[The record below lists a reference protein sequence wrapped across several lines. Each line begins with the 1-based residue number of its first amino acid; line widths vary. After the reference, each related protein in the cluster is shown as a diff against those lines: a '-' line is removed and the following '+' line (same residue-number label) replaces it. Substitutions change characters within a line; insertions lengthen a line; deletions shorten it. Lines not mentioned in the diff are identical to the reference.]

1 MTEQVEAKQV
11 ANRRISAERVA
22 SEQAAAERIAAE
34 RLMTRRSFAKLAG
47 VGAASMAFAG
57 VLGGCSSTG
66 NNAGAGGAAGASG
79 AAGAPD
85 GASQVIVTM
94 SPGSEPAAGFDPLV
108 AWGCGEHVHE
118 PLIQSTLIA
127 TDANLGFVNDLATD
141 YFCDPDRM
149 RWVFTLRDDVRFTD
163 GEPLTAEDVAFTV
176 NGIVNGEASQADLSS
191 VREAVAE
198 DAHTVVLHMNR
209 PNNALLYTLAVVGI
223 VPAHAYEPSYGE
235 NPIGSGRY
243 ILEQWDRGQQVILR
257 ANPDYY
263 GAAPSIER
271 VVVAFMEE
279 DASLAAAQSG
289 QVDVAYTSATLADN
303 APAGYGLLAC
313 KSVDSRGISLP
324 CVPAGSAEKSSE
336 GVSYAVGNDA
346 TCDTSLRQ
354 AMNCG
359 VDRERM
365 IEHVLNG
372 HGTAAYSVGDG
383 MPWSSADMQV
393 ETDLDRARKLLA
405 DAGWTEGEDG
415 VLVKDGCRAAFELLY
430 SAGDSVRQALAADF
444 ADQMTQLGI
453 DVSVRGASWD
463 DIYPEQYT
471 TPVLWGWGSNSPVEL
486 YELTHSKGW
495 GNYASYE
502 SAAVDAHLDAALAA
516 PTLEEACENYRLAQ
530 YDAATGEGVAPQ
542 AASTWVWLANV
553 DHLYFCREGLSVA
566 EQKPH
571 PHGMGWSLV
580 NNVDKWEWS

>member
-1 MTEQVEAKQV
+1 MTKQVEAEQV
-11 ANRRISAERVA
+11 MTR
-22 SEQAAAERIAAE
+22 

-47 VGAASMAFAG
+47 VGAASAAFAG
-57 VLGGCSSTG
+57 VLGGCSSSG
-66 NNAGAGGAAGASG
+66 NNAGANGAAGAGSS
-79 AAGAPD
+79 APD
-85 GASQVIVTM
+85 GVSQVIVTM

-118 PLIQSTLIA
+118 PLIQSTLVA

-141 YFCDPDRM
+141 YSHDPDGM

-209 PNNALLYTLAVVGI
+209 PNNALLHTLAVVGI
-223 VPAHAYEPSYGE
+223 VPAHAYGPSYGE

-243 ILEQWDRGQQVILR
+243 VLEQWDRGQQVILR

-263 GAAPSIER
+263 GEAPKMER

-289 QVDVAYTSATLADN
+289 QVDIAYTSATLADN

-324 CVPAGSAEKSSE
+324 CVPAGSPEKSSE

-346 TCDTSLRQ
+346 TCDISLRQ

-393 ETDLDRARKLLA
+393 ETDLDRARQLLA
-405 DAGWTEGEDG
+405 DAGWAEGEDG
-415 VLVKDGCRAAFELLY
+415 VLAKDGCRAAFELLY

-453 DVSVRGASWD
+453 DVTVRGASWD
-463 DIYPEQYT
+463 DIYPKQYT

-502 SAAVDAHLDAALAA
+502 NAAVDAHLDAALAA
-516 PTLEEACENYRLAQ
+516 PTLEEAYENYQLAQ

-542 AASTWVWLANV
+542 AASTWIWLANV

>member
-1 MTEQVEAKQV
+1 MTKQVEAEQV
-11 ANRRISAERVA
+11 MTR
-22 SEQAAAERIAAE
+22 

-47 VGAASMAFAG
+47 VGAASAAFAG
-57 VLGGCSSTG
+57 VLGGCSSSG
-66 NNAGAGGAAGASG
+66 NNAGANGAAGAGSS
-79 AAGAPD
+79 APD
-85 GASQVIVTM
+85 GVSQVIVTM

-118 PLIQSTLIA
+118 PLIQSTLVA

-141 YFCDPDRM
+141 YSHDPDGM

-209 PNNALLYTLAVVGI
+209 PNNALLHTLAVVGI
-223 VPAHAYEPSYGE
+223 VPAHAYGPSYGE

-243 ILEQWDRGQQVILR
+243 VLEQWDRGQQVILR

-263 GAAPSIER
+263 GEAPKMER

-289 QVDVAYTSATLADN
+289 QVDIAYTSATLADN

-324 CVPAGSAEKSSE
+324 CVPAGSPEKSSE

-393 ETDLDRARKLLA
+393 ETDLDRARQLLA
-405 DAGWTEGEDG
+405 DAGWAEGEDG
-415 VLVKDGCRAAFELLY
+415 VLAKDGCRAAFELLY

-453 DVSVRGASWD
+453 DVTVRGASWD
-463 DIYPEQYT
+463 DIYPKQYT

-486 YELTHSKGW
+486 YELTHSRGW

-502 SAAVDAHLDAALAA
+502 NAAVDAHLDAALAA
-516 PTLEEACENYRLAQ
+516 PTLEEAYENYQLAQ

-542 AASTWVWLANV
+542 AASTWIWLANV